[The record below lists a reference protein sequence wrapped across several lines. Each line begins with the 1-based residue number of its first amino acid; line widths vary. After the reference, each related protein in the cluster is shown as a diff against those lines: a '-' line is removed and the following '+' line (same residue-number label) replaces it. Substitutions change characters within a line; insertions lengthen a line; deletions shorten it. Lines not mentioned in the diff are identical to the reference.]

1 MSIGHRIKQSLSNW
15 GRIQEILRIFA
26 KYGFANLIQEIGLGS
41 LQASDT
47 GTPPR
52 TMPSQ
57 LRKAFEELGPTFIKL
72 GQIMSTRPDLLPPE
86 YIAEFSKLRDDV
98 PAFSFTE
105 VETIIEEEFGR
116 SLGEIYQNFEPAPIA
131 AASVSQ
137 VHRAKLREPEAGLL
151 EVVVKVQR
159 PHITEK
165 IQADIQILYFLARSL
180 EKVRKD
186 FRLFNLTG
194 IVREFQKSISEEL
207 DFGLEAK
214 NIEEIGRNS
223 QENEVVVFPQVVW
236 SSSSKRVLT
245 MSELKGQVLSQV
257 KKYPSSIDRPYLAD
271 SLAEFFLESIFFHG
285 HFHCDAHP
293 GNLILI
299 EEGRGKIGLVDF
311 GMVGRLSPDLRDKM
325 SRIFLALVSRDFTSL
340 ASLYTEVATFNRR
353 FSLKEFRSDLES
365 LLEPNLNKPLSQV
378 DVGAMMLNSIQIA
391 RKYEVKLPRDLI
403 LFYRAVVTLE
413 FLGRSIDPE
422 FTFLKFGTSFSK
434 KLIQRK
440 LSTENVTRDLFR
452 FVEGLRSLS
461 TDIPS
466 QLKVILNRF
475 ETDGGLD
482 RYSDGIQAFKQSN
495 KILTLSIVLF
505 GLILGSSLLSSFQP
519 QHFAVLPLWVVAG
532 FAFLLLLIQIFRR

>member
-26 KYGFANLIQEIGLGS
+26 KYGFANLIREMGLS
-41 LQASDT
+41 SDQSGDEAT
-47 GTPPR
+47 HAKS
-52 TMPSQ
+52 MPWQ

-98 PAFSFTE
+98 PPFSFIE

-116 SLGEIYQNFEPAPIA
+116 SLGEIYESFETTPIA

-137 VHRAKLREPEAGLL
+137 VHRAKLQEPEAGLL

-165 IQADIQILYFLARSL
+165 IQADIQILYFLARTL
-180 EKVRKD
+180 KKVRKD

-257 KKYPSSIDRPYLAD
+257 KEYPVSIDRPYLAD

-325 SRIFLALVSRDFTSL
+325 SRIFLALVSQDFTSL

-353 FSLKEFRSDLES
+353 FSLKEFRLDLER

-378 DVGAMMLNSIQIA
+378 DVGAMMLDSIQIA

-422 FTFLKFGTSFSK
+422 FTFLKFGTRFSK

-440 LSTENVTRDLFR
+440 LSTENVMRDLFR

-466 QLKVILNRF
+466 QLKIILNRL

-482 RYSDGIQAFKQSN
+482 RYSEGIQAFKRTN
-495 KILTLSIVLF
+495 KILALSIILF
-505 GLILGSSLLSSFQP
+505 GLIIGASIISSFQP
-519 QHFAVLPLWVVAG
+519 QHFAVLPLWIAAG
-532 FAFLLLLIQIFRR
+532 FSFLLLLTQIFRK